1 MEKYQLLEVFREI
14 IRVDKLFA
22 EVKDIDVVEFKLFK
36 QMKEYRKQLRIGA
49 ENLIKRQRGSGGSAG
64 SG

>member
-1 MEKYQLLEVFREI
+1 MEKYQLPEVFQEI

-22 EVKDIDVVEFKLFK
+22 EIKNIDIVEFNLFK
-36 QMKEYRKQLRIGA
+36 QMKEYRKQLHIGA

-64 SG
+64 NG